1 VLETGRILMFE
12 PNYDLEKIQQLEIA
26 LLEYVERYG
35 LSDNARQ
42 ALAQLDGI
50 QSRRQI
56 SERSR

>member
-1 VLETGRILMFE
+1 MFE